1 MKLPDTMLDPER
13 YLKHFIGDD
22 TETVELLAVKSET
35 ERANFGLPAEALAA
49 LKELAWTN
57 SQ

>member
-1 MKLPDTMLDPER
+1 MPLPDTLLDPER

-35 ERANFGLPAEALAA
+35 EHAHFALPAEALAK
-49 LKELAWTN
+49 LEEITMLAD
-57 SQ
+57 

>member
-1 MKLPDTMLDPER
+1 MLDPER

-35 ERANFGLPAEALAA
+35 ERANFGLSAEALDT
-49 LKELAWTN
+49 LKEAVK
-57 SQ
+57 